1 MRFTKCEADGCN
13 SIHWG
18 QCVSG
23 MSTVCIHVLL
33 CTCGVVHASGTTEG
47 NTFRYTPSSFFP
59 LCWACMNTRVYSIV
73 YNSGPIESYTATVY
87 QSAGKKKNSCRR
99 VRVLQKRGVLRS
111 LLKAFVLWKAQTTIR
126 LSLIS
131 GSLVSRFSLCMIL
144 LYLQTIQ
151 LRVRVYVVL
160 AARIVCQA
168 CSRICET
175 CKATDDP
182 DH

>member
-87 QSAGKKKNSCRR
+87 QSAGKKKQLPTRSGTTKARCFTQSAEGFCA
-99 VRVLQKRGVLRS
+99 VEGSDYYPS
-111 LLKAFVLWKAQTTIR
+111 LLDLWLIGKSIQFVYDST
-126 LSLIS
+126 LSIDYIAACTCICCASCTYCVL
-131 GSLVSRFSLCMIL
+131 G
-144 LYLQTIQ
+144 LQSN
-151 LRVRVYVVL
+151 L
-160 AARIVCQA
+160 
-168 CSRICET
+168 
-175 CKATDDP
+175 
-182 DH
+182 